1 MSFFQPAEPKRNRE
15 DGDASQRPTK
25 RGYLSRPKLN
35 ENQIYMYDGGRLH
48 CLSPDGSKAIK
59 LLPNNT
65 FELYEVASQALL
77 MRFEGHSQTINSVAI
92 SPDNTKIVTG
102 AGSYMQNPHDNTV
115 RIWDVRSGSCIHILE
130 GHLERVTAVCFSPD
144 GTKIISGSVR
154 GSDVRLWNA
163 ISGAAI
169 ASFNKTTDGVL
180 DWQYSDDLRSFR
192 FRPRDPQG
200 PRILRVYS
208 LTFSPD
214 NTKIAVSADCVY
226 LFNIANR
233 QCIDQFVQYG
243 ILPDCMAF
251 SPDNTKVAFAYM
263 SKVRVWTPRTH
274 QQARVVKYMNYNA
287 RRLEFTMKTLS
298 FSADGTRLASGGDD
312 REVNVFD
319 VESGEL
325 LHTFTGHA
333 IPGTR
338 AVMSAC
344 FVYGGTHIIAASNQC
359 IILFALPTSLFPWV
373 REATNMLRAFAHNP
387 QYDAV
392 NAAGIFTKQVKDKY
406 PGFFDSKSRLYK
418 IDVNGEVKAMNGREV
433 LEWLEKEQRE
443 AQGSASVGG
452 SSEEFTELK
461 F

>member
-102 AGSYMQNPHDNTV
+102 AGSYMQNPPDNTV
-115 RIWDVRSGSCIHILE
+115 RVWDVRSGSCIHILE

-180 DWQYSDDLRSFR
+180 DWEYSDDRRSFR

-214 NTKIAVSADCVY
+214 NTKIAVSADCLY

-233 QCIDQFVQYG
+233 QCIDQLVQYG
-243 ILPDCMAF
+243 SVPDCMAF
-251 SPDNTKVAFAYM
+251 SPDNTKVAFAYR

-274 QQARVVKYMNYNA
+274 QQTRILVKNMNYNSGGGINI
-287 RRLEFTMKTLS
+287 KTLS